1 MNSKHIFALSKSLLL
16 PLLPL
21 ITGGVGAVG
30 LVASLLQIR
39 DYFRDKRHDDLIG
52 RSFDEHNLQATK
64 EAFEYRGT
72 YVAKVDGQ
80 LLILAVIAALV
91 VMCLCAILLWIR
103 QDRDKA
109 RGALREHQDKQNRR
123 ARVVLFI
130 SPSLDGF
137 YGEYLLHLVR
147 EAQEQAQN
155 QTAIAILPY
164 HHAEAGAFAPELEL
178 TSTLDRMDPTRRF
191 IDGVFII
198 PKDPDQEPNK
208 RALMELESKRTLPI
222 VTLDVYPAADELA
235 GYPCFVGGQESE
247 GGKMAALKA
256 HGILENVEPRDGEH
270 RILILVG
277 SCTPWESQRA
287 RSFEDALK
295 AGHAEDDPRLLIHRT
310 KALNYDERATYE
322 LLTRLDR
329 QGANEPGLL
338 HPLSYDLIFACS
350 DAMALGAAK
359 ALREMRDRSGKPEDT
374 SRRVAIIGYDGTARM
389 TKTLEGGHDLL
400 VATVCVNIRKQAKVA
415 VSTMMRLIP
424 DRETAGARS
433 EPRRFQLVEPEL
445 WYPGRSE

>member
-1 MNSKHIFALSKSLLL
+1 MNSKHISALPKALLL
-16 PLLPL
+16 ALLSL
-21 ITGGVGAVG
+21 ITGGVG
-30 LVASLLQIR
+30 LIASLLQIR
-39 DYFRDKRHDDLIG
+39 DYFRDERHDDRMG
-52 RSFDEHNLQATK
+52 TWNLGEEQATS
-64 EAFEYRGT
+64 EAFKYRGE
-72 YVAKVDGQ
+72 YIAKVDGQ

-103 QDRDKA
+103 HDRDKA
-109 RGALREHQDKQNRR
+109 RGTLREHQDKQNRR
-123 ARVVLFI
+123 ARAVLFI

-155 QTAIAILPY
+155 QTAILILPY
-164 HHAEAGAFAPELEL
+164 HHAAAGAFAPELEL
-178 TSTLDRMDPTRRF
+178 TSTLDRMDPTRTY

-198 PKDPDQEPNK
+198 PKDPNQEANK

-222 VTLDVYPAADELA
+222 VTLDVYPEASELA
-235 GYPCFVGGQESE
+235 GYPCFVGGQESA
-247 GGKMAALKA
+247 GGEMAASKA
-256 HGILENVEPRDGEH
+256 RSILNGVKPRDGAH

-277 SCTPWESQRA
+277 SNTPWESQRA

-295 AGHAEDDPRLLIHRT
+295 DGQAQGDPRPLIHQT
-310 KALNYDERATYE
+310 DALNYDEQATYN

-329 QGANEPGLL
+329 QGAIEPRLL

-400 VATVCVNIRKQAKVA
+400 VATVCVNIRKQANVA
-415 VSTMMRLIP
+415 VSTMMRLIR
-424 DRETAGARS
+424 DRETGGARP
-433 EPRRFQLVEPEL
+433 ETPRFQLVEPEL
-445 WYPGRSE
+445 WYPGRTE